1 MTGLAWL
8 LWGAAWVLATGI
20 IASIVGRYLAT
31 RTLPPPSGDTRD
43 WQASFERDERRGRQ
57 S

>member
-1 MTGLAWL
+1 MTGLTWII
-8 LWGAAWVLATGI
+8 WGAAWVLATGI

-43 WQASFERDERRGRQ
+43 WQGSFERDVRRGRQ
-57 S
+57 